1 MLPCCE
7 HAPQCD
13 HAARAWRPQRSR
25 PMGRKRGAA
34 GSPSAGFEA
43 SYPRGPPVD
52 NGGGVGAAREA
63 ATEPTEPRGRRGR
76 EARAERKAA
85 SALDPEG
92 CRALAEPHQAASG
105 CTWPA
110 SAAAGTTRATMPGH
124 HPRRVASTDH
134 LGHLG
139 QAHGVC
145 TVYAWCMRDTC
156 TVCVWCVHGVC
167 KVCARA

>member
-1 MLPCCE
+1 MLPCRE
-7 HAPQCD
+7 HGPQCD
-13 HAARAWRPQRSR
+13 RAARAWRPQRSR
-25 PMGRKRGAA
+25 PMGRKHGAA

-52 NGGGVGAAREA
+52 NGGGVGGSKGGGDRADRAEGAARAGGEGGA
-63 ATEPTEPRGRRGR
+63 EGRLSSGSRGLPC
-76 EARAERKAA
+76 A
-85 SALDPEG
+85 SRTAPG
-92 CRALAEPHQAASG
+92 CLGLHVAS
-105 CTWPA
+105 